1 MDKTIIYSKQYV
13 VDHTFTT
20 KIVPSVDALV
30 KINGKA
36 QNSITAF
43 MGTTFSYICS
53 ADGYETYQ
61 DNGVIGG
68 ENEEVNITLT
78 PLPHKLLI
86 KTNVDA
92 EDLPNQIITMKI
104 GDNELTD
111 NNISLYPG
119 EEVTVSVVCPGYR
132 PVHDVNIVMGVE
144 NMEYQIN
151 LIKTDCTLTFLVE
164 PLLADITITKHNDTV
179 MSKYCASNTP
189 LTDLAIGDTIEY
201 TITETGYEPLSGTV
215 VIDTQNK
222 ELHIK
227 MQKIHIMVNF
237 FIYDFESSKE
247 IKDAKFILNGM
258 ELEHP
263 YKYEL
268 PVGDT
273 YRYSVYKT
281 GYLDKTGEATLM
293 ETDNEVTIYINEDM
307 TA

>member
-30 KINGKA
+30 KINGKT

-61 DNGVIGG
+61 DNGVIGNA
-68 ENEEVNITLT
+68 NEDINITLK
-78 PLPHKLLI
+78 PVAHKLVI

-92 EDLPNQIITMKI
+92 EDLPNQIITMKM

-111 NNISLYPG
+111 NNILLYPG
-119 EEVTVSVVCPGYR
+119 EEVTVSVDCPGYR
-132 PVHDVNIVMGVE
+132 TVHNVNIVMGVD

-151 LIKTDCTLTFLVE
+151 LIKTNCSLTFRVE
-164 PLLADITITKHNDTV
+164 PAIPDIIITKHNDTV

-189 LTDLAIGDTIEY
+189 LTDLAIGIGDTIEY
-201 TITETGYEPLSGTV
+201 TITATDYEPLTGTV
-215 VIDTQNK
+215 IIDTQNQ

-227 MQKIHIMVNF
+227 MNKV
-237 FIYDFESSKE
+237 
-247 IKDAKFILNGM
+247 
-258 ELEHP
+258 
-263 YKYEL
+263 
-268 PVGDT
+268 
-273 YRYSVYKT
+273 
-281 GYLDKTGEATLM
+281 
-293 ETDNEVTIYINEDM
+293 INEDM
-307 TA
+307 TE